1 MSLRSP
7 RAPLAGSRPGPVTL
21 APFRR
26 RHLRAV
32 LRIEERIFP
41 SPWSPAVF
49 LSELAL
55 GDTRAYF
62 VARAGRTVVGYAGLM
77 AVLGEGHVTTIGVA
91 PEHQHRGIG
100 RLLLYALFEAAR
112 RRGCTDMTLEVRV
125 TNHDAQRLYYEFGFV
140 PAGIRPNYYR
150 EIGEDALV
158 MWAHE
163 VDGPAYTRHLELI
176 AQRIA
181 ERGTLPQAP
190 GPGDVP

>member
-1 MSLRSP
+1 VSIRSP
-7 RAPLAGSRPGPVTL
+7 RAVVASSGVPPVTL
-21 APFRR
+21 ARLRR

-32 LRIEERIFP
+32 LAIEERIFP

-55 GDTRAYF
+55 GDTRAYY
-62 VARAGRTVVGYAGLM
+62 VARAGRAVVGYAGLM

-100 RLLLYALFEAAR
+100 RLLLYALFAAAR

-125 TNHDAQRLYYEFGFV
+125 ANHDAQRLYYEFGFV

-163 VDGPAYTRHLELI
+163 VDSPAYTERLELI
-176 AQRIA
+176 ARRIA
-181 ERGTLPQAP
+181 ERGTLPRP
-190 GPGDVP
+190 PEPGDVP